1 MDSDDFHDVYDANAP
16 SVQKVPGADE
26 PGKRA
31 TGAPGP
37 GPSADPIDNAG
48 LDGGSLECSVGQPI
62 KENDGTKDAYVSYL
76 VTTNVCFLLHYMAMA
91 LTDLITRPTSHPSR
105 SR

>member
-16 SVQKVPGADE
+16 SVQKGPVGDE

-31 TGAPGP
+31 TGPPGP
-37 GPSADPIDNAG
+37 GPSADPMDTAG

-76 VTTNVCFLLHYMAMA
+76 VTTNVCSHLRSVMTA
-91 LTDLITRPTSHPSR
+91 LTDPRSRPTSHPSR
-105 SR
+105 SP